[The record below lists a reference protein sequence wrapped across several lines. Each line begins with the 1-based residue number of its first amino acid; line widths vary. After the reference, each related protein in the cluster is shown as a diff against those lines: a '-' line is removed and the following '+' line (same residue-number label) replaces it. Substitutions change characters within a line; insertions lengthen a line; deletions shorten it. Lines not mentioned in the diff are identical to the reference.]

1 MDKVNDL
8 AQFYKV
14 LGDETRLRLIRLL
27 AAQEP
32 GRALCV
38 GSLAK
43 ALDTSAS
50 NISQHLKVLK
60 DLGLVISNRRGY
72 KLHYFLDPEQFRN
85 YDRLRTDIF
94 GEKFKKSTDPILT
107 EEKTMCCNQ
116 DKDCMH
122 PEHKQNPKDCT
133 PEQIKEC
140 HGEGAKHHCCEDQ
153 KAS

>member
-14 LGDETRLRLIRLL
+14 LGDETRLRLIQLL
-27 AAQEP
+27 AGQEA
-32 GRALCV
+32 GSALCV

-50 NISQHLKVLK
+50 NVSQHLKVLK
-60 DLGLVISNRRGY
+60 GLGLVIANRRGY
-72 KLHYFLDPEQFRN
+72 KLHYFLNSEQFN
-85 YDRLRTDIF
+85 DYDCLRADIF
-94 GEKFKKSTDPILT
+94 GETFTKSINPIQT
-107 EEKTMCCNQ
+107 EENNMCCKQ
-116 DKDCMH
+116 DKDCSH

-133 PEQIKEC
+133 PEQIEEC

-153 KAS
+153 EAS